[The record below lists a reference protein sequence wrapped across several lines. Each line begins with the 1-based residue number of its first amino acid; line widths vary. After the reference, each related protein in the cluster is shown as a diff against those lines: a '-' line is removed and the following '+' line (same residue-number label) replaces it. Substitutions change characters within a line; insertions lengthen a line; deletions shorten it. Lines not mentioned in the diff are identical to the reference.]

1 MEDLSAIISRKRK
14 QLGLSKYKL
23 AKMADMPYQTLLNI
37 EKGRSVRI
45 ETMQKVADILGMKV
59 IIVDA

>member
-1 MEDLSAIISRKRK
+1 M
-14 QLGLSKYKL
+14 GLSKYKL

>member
-1 MEDLSAIISRKRK
+1 M
-14 QLGLSKYKL
+14 GLSKYKL

-59 IIVDA
+59 VIVDA